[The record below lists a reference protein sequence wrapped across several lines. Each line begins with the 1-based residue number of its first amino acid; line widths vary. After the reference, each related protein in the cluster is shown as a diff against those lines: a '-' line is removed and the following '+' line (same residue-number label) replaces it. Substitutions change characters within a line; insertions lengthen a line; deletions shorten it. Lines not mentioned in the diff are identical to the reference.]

1 MSEKRKLFVVSDIHG
16 HATLFKQALNEAG
29 FDPNDP
35 NHLFVGCGDYFDRGT
50 ENRQVLKYLERLTNK
65 VLLKGN
71 HEDILA
77 RVIEEGCID
86 CYDIMNGTYITV
98 SQFFGER
105 NIDAYGVIDIKQ
117 SAYREIEQFLEQTVD
132 YFETERYIFVHG
144 WIPCTS
150 ISISSTERVYTP
162 ISDWRNAGKKLWSE
176 ARWINGMEA
185 AHAGVTESAKIIV
198 CGHWHSSFGHS
209 KYENDGG
216 EFADKPNFTPFYGNG
231 IIALDACTAFS
242 GKVNCIV
249 IDD

>member
-16 HATLFKQALNEAG
+16 HATLLKQALNEAG
-29 FDPNDP
+29 FDPNNP

-77 RVIEEGCID
+77 RVIEEGHID

-117 SAYREIEQFLEQTVD
+117 SAYREIEKFLEQTVD
-132 YFETERYIFVHG
+132 YFETENYIFVHG
-144 WIPCTS
+144 WLPVNVEAEPVLYS
-150 ISISSTERVYTP
+150 P
-162 ISDWRNAGKKLWSE
+162 DWRKAPKSAWKDARFIGWQE
-176 ARWINGMEA
+176 AYPKGLT
-185 AHAGVTESAKIIV
+185 VKDKTIV
-198 CGHWHSSFGHS
+198 CGHRPAMYGYHFDKSRVSS
-209 KYENDGG
+209 DW
-216 EFADKPNFTPFYGNG
+216 TTFYGDGMIAIDGCTVRSG
-231 IIALDACTAFS
+231 I
-242 GKVNCIV
+242 VNVLV
-249 IDD
+249 IEDFLL